1 VRPGVRAA
9 VGRVL
14 AGVPHLHAA
23 DAVPGRRAE
32 VAVVLALPPGLT
44 RAAVDAVLADVSARL
59 AADAE
64 VTAAVDSFEL
74 RLVSADAGAARG

>member
-1 VRPGVRAA
+1 
-9 VGRVL
+9 
-14 AGVPHLHAA
+14 
-23 DAVPGRRAE
+23 
-32 VAVVLALPPGLT
+32 VLALPPGLT